1 MNQATRTRRHLEPKA
16 RGRLN
21 FILNVISDALGLAVL
36 LFMAWNL
43 VAIANEYMNGV

>member
-1 MNQATRTRRHLEPKA
+1 MKQATRSRRHLPA
-16 RGRLN
+16 TRRRLN
-21 FILNVISDALGLAVL
+21 FILNVVSDALGLAVL